1 MSLSFI
7 DHIAV
12 ETSDVEKAV
21 QWYAQNF
28 KCQIKY
34 QDRTWA
40 MILFDNISL
49 ALVTPGQHPP
59 HFAVV
64 DSSVKE
70 NENSKMHRDGIYY
83 LYDHDVDNN
92 VIEKIHR
99 KS

>member
-1 MSLSFI
+1 MSLSYI

-12 ETSDVEKAV
+12 ETSDVKKAV
-21 QWYAQNF
+21 QWYKQNF
-28 KCQIKY
+28 KCQVKY
-34 QDRTWA
+34 QDQTWA
-40 MILFDNISL
+40 MILFNNISL

-64 DSSVKE
+64 DAEVKE
-70 NENSKMHRDGIYY
+70 HKNSKMHRDGIYY
-83 LYDHDVDNN
+83 TYEHDLDNN